1 MNMPLSPSASC
12 DDECEW
18 YQCVPAGHAL
28 NVYVIERPG
37 CTPPCVTPIAPSKYG
52 VPIWC
57 TPWWCSVTVSE

>member
-37 CTPPCVTPIAPSKYG
+37 CTPACVTPIVPSKYG
-52 VPIWC
+52 VPI
-57 TPWWCSVTVSE
+57 